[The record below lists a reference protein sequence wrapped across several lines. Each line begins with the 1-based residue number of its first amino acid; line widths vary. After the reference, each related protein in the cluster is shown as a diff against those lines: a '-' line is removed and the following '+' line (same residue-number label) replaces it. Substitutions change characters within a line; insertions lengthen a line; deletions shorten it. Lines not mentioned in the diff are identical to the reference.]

1 MALLRA
7 LLVDRDSMVLAR
19 VGAELER
26 LGYAV
31 ETLGST
37 IGLTPELIS
46 LSVPSLVLFDAELP
60 GLDRTALL
68 VLVRSL
74 QARRASRIVISTT
87 SPIEPVQEQL
97 AADAVIER
105 RALTSTGAAALGL
118 TVNAVA
124 RLDVRALIDEVLG
137 ARPVA
142 VAQRIDVQ
150 IDMFSKS
157 NFYVGGQGSVGGV
170 FLATAV
176 LQPVGQK
183 VELTV
188 DLNGRTQ
195 LNLAG
200 EVAWQRSHL
209 SFGGRV
215 STGVGI
221 KLTSPS
227 VGDLQVIGR
236 FLEAREPVTW
246 TG

>member
-1 MALLRA
+1 MAFLRA

-19 VGAELER
+19 VCAELEQ
-26 LGYAV
+26 LGFSV

-37 IGLTPELIS
+37 IGLTPELIA

-60 GLDRTALL
+60 GLEPAALL

-74 QARRASRIVISTT
+74 RALRIARVVVSTSSAFEALKKQLGAEMVIARS
-87 SPIEPVQEQL
+87 
-97 AADAVIER
+97 
-105 RALTSTGAAALGL
+105 ALTSTGAAALG
-118 TVNAVA
+118 VEVRKAA

-142 VAQRIDVQ
+142 TTQRIDVR

-157 NFYVGGQGSVGGV
+157 NFYVSGQGELAGV

-176 LQPVGQK
+176 LQAVGQK
-183 VELTV
+183 VELNV
-188 DLNGRTQ
+188 ELNGRITLTMAAQ
-195 LNLAG
+195 
-200 EVAWQRSHL
+200 VAWQRSHL

-215 STGVGI
+215 STGMGI
-221 KLTSPS
+221 KFASPS
-227 VGDLQVIGR
+227 DTERQTIAR
-236 FLEAREPVTW
+236 FIEAREPVTW

>member
-1 MALLRA
+1 MAFFRA

-19 VGAELER
+19 ICAELEQ
-26 LGYAV
+26 LGYSV

-37 IGLTPELIS
+37 IGLTPELIA
-46 LSVPSLVLFDAELP
+46 LSVPSLVLFDAQLP
-60 GLDRTALL
+60 GLEPAALV

-74 QARRASRIVISTT
+74 RERKTTRVLISSSSPLEPLQMQFGAESVIS
-87 SPIEPVQEQL
+87 
-97 AADAVIER
+97 
-105 RALTSTGAAALGL
+105 RATLTSTGANALGV
-118 TVNAVA
+118 TVSKAA
-124 RLDVRALIDEVLG
+124 RLDVRGLIDEVLG

-142 VAQRIDVQ
+142 AAQRIDVR

-157 NFYVGGQGSVGGV
+157 NFYVSGPGLLGGV

-183 VELTV
+183 VELSV
-188 DLNGRTQ
+188 ELNGRTT
-195 LNLAG
+195 LTMDA

-215 STGVGI
+215 STGMGI
-221 KLTSPS
+221 KFTGPTPMEK
-227 VGDLQVIGR
+227 QIIAR
-236 FLEAREPVTW
+236 FIEAREPVTW